1 MKRLSFLLFMAANYF
16 LMETV
21 VAEDLVVCNSPDRE
35 PPVLTCPPA
44 TTAVGTLN
52 GNICSFALPTERP
65 VATDNCSGALQAT
78 TSDVLAPGGNA
89 VQFEVADAAGN
100 KASCSWNVFVDTTA
114 CGDLTTLTLNC
125 GYFQDI
131 PIIGWLLSL
140 LFGWILC
147 LVATLFGWA

>member
-1 MKRLSFLLFMAANYF
+1 MKRLSFLFFMAANYF

-21 VAEDLVVCNSPDRE
+21 VAVCNNPDTE
-35 PPVLTCPPA
+35 LPVLTCPPA
-44 TTAVGTLN
+44 TTVTATKD
-52 GNICSFALPTERP
+52 GNQCSFARP
-65 VATDNCSGALQAT
+65 GSVPSATDNCPGDLQAT
-78 TSDVLAPGGNA
+78 LTAGSVLAPGGN
-89 VQFEVADAAGN
+89 VVLFEVTDAAGN

-140 LFGWILC
+140 LLGWILC